1 MNTYKEEAIQFG
13 RGSTLLGVVTRPS
26 GHTSNSLACLMFNF
40 GVTHRVGPRR
50 IQVKMARR
58 LAEEGFATL
67 RFDLSGLGDSQ
78 SAEASSLSFEEQA
91 THDLRAAID
100 EVEKR
105 LGIRQVVIFGLCSGA
120 AHGLRIALDDPRTVG
135 LLSFDGYAFTSQ
147 AANVER
153 RVRRFLRFP
162 KAQISHWIDRLL
174 GRDRPDGDL
183 LKTGVRAKIMTP
195 AVFAGEMETLIE
207 RGVSI
212 YLIYSGSL
220 QQRDRNHDQ
229 MYPLR
234 GAPFLQKV
242 RYEFMPKVDHSF
254 TEIAGQQMFMDA
266 ACRWIEDIEAKRINV
281 PSSAAVPAADERAP
295 ERTASALAVA

>member
-1 MNTYKEEAIQFG
+1 MNSYQEEPVQFG
-13 RGSTLLGVVTRPS
+13 RGSNLLGVITRPI
-26 GHTSNSLACLMFNF
+26 GRTSDALACLMLNF

-58 LAEEGFATL
+58 LAQQGFATL
-67 RFDLSGLGDSQ
+67 RFDLSGLGDSE

-91 THDLRAAID
+91 VNDLRAAID
-100 EVEKR
+100 EIEKR

-120 AHGLRIALDDPRTVG
+120 AYGLRTALEDPRTIG
-135 LLSFDGYAFTSQ
+135 LLSFDGYGFISPI
-147 AANVER
+147 ANIEL

-162 KAQISHWIDRLL
+162 KEQISHWVERLL

-183 LKTGVRAKIMTP
+183 RKTGVRSKVTP
-195 AVFAGEMETLIE
+195 ADFAREMEILVK
-207 RGVSI
+207 RGVSV

-229 MYPLR
+229 LYPLR

-254 TEIAGQQMFMDA
+254 TDVAGQQLFMNA
-266 ACRWIEDIEAKRINV
+266 ACRWIEDIEAMRVTV
-281 PSSAAVPAADERAP
+281 PSRAVSAANEPTREREP
-295 ERTASALAVA
+295 SALAVA